1 MHNSLNQVK
10 FMNIKLIVAVVVLT
24 IVVLLFSSSFGGT
37 QQPVTTTTTTTS
49 TTTSPQ
55 QTTAQSEDISA
66 AVSVPEE
73 TPEISAPQAGLY
85 NLSTGKVLY
94 EKNGD
99 TKISPA
105 SLAKILTAVTALT
118 YMDSDTVIT
127 VGSELDLVPKHSSIC
142 LIQKGHKLTL
152 YDLLTG
158 MLIAS
163 GNDAARTVAVNVAR
177 HVSDS
182 DELSDK
188 EAVSYFVKLMNGIA
202 QKIGCTDSKFKTPDG
217 FDAKGQHTTVQDLAL
232 LYAYAIN
239 FTEIREITSHAQKK
253 VVFASGENITWTN
266 TNKLLHSSSPYY
278 FPAATGM
285 KTGTTNLAGNC
296 LVASVEIDGQ
306 LYLSVVTGCSDEDQ
320 RYKATLELFDLINSK

>member
-1 MHNSLNQVK
+1 
-10 FMNIKLIVAVVVLT
+10 MNIKLIVAVIVLT
-24 IVVLLFSSSFGGT
+24 IVALLFSSSSDNT
-37 QQPVTTTTTTTS
+37 PQPSTEVTTTTATTT
-49 TTTSPQ
+49 TAEPE
-55 QTTAQSEDISA
+55 QTTGQSQDISA

-73 TPEISAPQAGLY
+73 MPEISAPQAGLY
-85 NLSTGKVLY
+85 NLSAGKVLF
-94 EKNGD
+94 EKNGAK
-99 TKISPA
+99 KISPA
-105 SLAKILTAVTALT
+105 SLAKILTAVTALS

-127 VGSELDLVPKHSSIC
+127 VGSELDLVPKHSSVC

-158 MLIAS
+158 MLVAS

-182 DELSDK
+182 EELSDK
-188 EAVSYFVKLMNGIA
+188 EAISYFVELMNGIA

-232 LYAYAIN
+232 LYAYAVN
-239 FTEIREITSHAQKK
+239 FKEIREITAFAQKK
-253 VVFASGENITWTN
+253 VVFASGQNITWSN
-266 TNKLLHSSSPYY
+266 TNKLLHANSPYY

-285 KTGTTNLAGNC
+285 KTGTTALAGNC
-296 LVASVEIDGQ
+296 LIASAEIDGQ